1 MTDKQESKERKNV
14 MKLAVHMSMFC
25 KNWTDD
31 ITDHLKKVKEL
42 GFDGA
47 EISLYGSTDAS
58 LEKAFSTAREL
69 GLEVICGTGVSPDT
83 DPSSSDET
91 VREAAAAYLMKCV
104 DRVAQAGGP
113 FLNGVLYAPW
123 QGFSSEDRKT
133 RWENAAPVIRK
144 VADYAAQ
151 KNVGLNLEVINR
163 FETDFFNR
171 VEEGV
176 DFLKLVGAENAKL
189 LVDTFHMNIE
199 EDDICKALEENLPY
213 IGCIH
218 VCENHRG
225 VPGTG
230 HLDWNQII
238 SVLKKNG
245 YEGYL
250 DMETFV
256 ESGSEVGKAMFIWE
270 GRNRDPYQEAEN
282 GIRYLRSV
290 MGVRNIYK
298 EMIFNLSKV
307 FNENAQ
313 YLCKLDCEAG
323 DGDHGITISRGFT
336 KAYESSLELS
346 DTADCNEV
354 FKNIG
359 YAMLANMGGA
369 SGPIFSMLFIQTA
382 ILMKDQRELTA
393 DIFKKSIDATI
404 REIHELTG
412 TNRGEKTMLDAM
424 FGVKDVC
431 DAYKGD
437 DLVELMELAQEGAHQ
452 GSLATKDMKATKGRA
467 KFLQERSRGFLDA
480 GSYSVYLI
488 FKTIYET
495 WRTNK

>member
-1 MTDKQESKERKNV
+1 

-25 KNWTDD
+25 QNWTDD
-31 ITDHLKKVKEL
+31 ITPHLKKVKEL

-47 EISLYGSTDAS
+47 EISLYGSTEES
-58 LEKAFSTAREL
+58 LQKAFATAKEL
-69 GLEVICGTGVSPDT
+69 GLEIICGTGVSPQT
-83 DPSSSDET
+83 DPSSSDPAI
-91 VREAAAAYLMKCV
+91 REQATIYLKQCV
-104 DRVAQAGGP
+104 DRLAAAGGLY
-113 FLNGVLYAPW
+113 LNGVLYAPW
-123 QGFSSEDRKT
+123 QGFSAEPRAV
-133 RWENAAPVIRK
+133 RWQNAAAVLRE
-144 VADYAAQ
+144 VGLYAAQ
-151 KNVGLNLEVINR
+151 KQVGLNLEVINR

-171 VEEGV
+171 VEEAV
-176 DFLKLVGAENAKL
+176 QFLQLIDLDNVKL

-199 EDDICKALEENLPY
+199 EDDICRTLESYLPY

-230 HLDWNQII
+230 HIDWKQII
-238 SVLKKNG
+238 GVLKKNG

-256 ESGSEVGKAMFIWE
+256 ESGHPVGNAMFIWGDRGWNAYE
-270 GRNRDPYQEAEN
+270 EAEK
-282 GIRYLRSV
+282 GLRCLRTAI
-290 MGVRNIYK
+290 GVKNIYK
-298 EMIFNLSKV
+298 ELIFNLNKV
-307 FNENAQ
+307 FAENAE

-323 DGDHGITISRGFT
+323 DGDHGITISRGFR
-336 KAYESSLELS
+336 KAYEQSLELS

-359 YAMLANMGGA
+359 YSMLANMGGA

-382 ILMKDQRELTA
+382 ILMKDRQAFTA
-393 DIFKKSIDATI
+393 GVFRQSVDATI

-412 TNRGEKTMLDAM
+412 TNRGEKTMLDALY
-424 FGVKDVC
+424 GVKDAC
-431 DAYKGD
+431 DSYKGD
-437 DLVELMELAQEGAHQ
+437 DLLELMELAQEGAHK
-452 GSLATKDMKATKGRA
+452 GALATKDMKATKGRA

-495 WRTNK
+495 WRKNK